1 MSGAF
6 TAARPVA
13 WDRPAASRSA
23 GEVPVGRA
31 YFGPRQARRAV
42 LKAHRRRLIAQR
54 VAWTG
59 LAMFVLS
66 VGLLVLLLR

>member
-1 MSGAF
+1 
-6 TAARPVA
+6 
-13 WDRPAASRSA
+13 
-23 GEVPVGRA
+23 
-31 YFGPRQARRAV
+31 